1 MKQVVQNL
9 KNGNTEILNVPI
21 PKIKAGCILI
31 KTAASLVS
39 AGTERNLVD
48 FAEKSLVGKAR
59 SRPDLLKQV
68 VEKAR
73 REGVLT
79 TLDAALNRL
88 DQPLALGYSSSGT
101 VIQIGDGITDYK
113 IGDRVVCAGGGH
125 AVHAEFALVPENLI
139 AHLPENVD
147 FESSAFATLG
157 AIALNGLR
165 LAGLEVGEK
174 VAVIGLGLLGLVASQ
189 VAAAA
194 GCEIYGVDIS
204 PARVKFAIGLGLT
217 AGTNHS
223 ALEHYQSFTR
233 GRGFDHVLICADT
246 PSDDTVE
253 LAGVIARDRGHVV
266 SLGVVGLNLPRKPY
280 YEKELYFQVSRS
292 AGPGRYDLDYEEKG
306 MDYPLGYVRWTEGR
320 NLEAFVDLLA
330 KDKIDVKP
338 LITHRFK
345 INEATKAYDLITGK
359 TSSAY
364 LGVLLTYDE
373 KIDTNRKSVLLRD
386 GSNTRSSSDSAVK
399 LGVIGAG
406 NYAGAVF
413 LPAVKKAG
421 GSSLIGITSPG
432 GISAQN
438 LGRKFGFQFAAS
450 DEKEILARKEI
461 NTVAVLSRHDSH
473 AALTLSALKSGK
485 NVYCE
490 KPLALKVE
498 DLKLIEKELRKKD
511 HPYLMVGFNRRF
523 AAFSKS
529 LMAFF
534 DDRSEPLMMHY
545 RVNAG
550 FLPLTHWLHDPISGG
565 GRLVA
570 EGCHFIDF
578 LCFLT
583 RQAPVQM
590 NVASLPDKGKYHQDN
605 LHITLE
611 FPDGS
616 LGTIAYLAN
625 GSRSYKKEYVEV
637 FCGGK
642 IGILDDFQN
651 LELVDDRQKKVY
663 RSRLRQDKGHQSAWS
678 SFTSAIVNS
687 TEEPISYDAIL
698 NVAYATLAC
707 QKSLLSGEPV
717 SLTEFI
723 HSG

>member
-9 KNGNTEILNVPI
+9 KTGITEILEVPI
-21 PKIKAGCILI
+21 PKIRAGCILV

-39 AGTERNLVD
+39 AGTERNLID

-59 SRPDLLKQV
+59 SRPDLMKQV

-79 TLDAALNRL
+79 TLESAFNRL

-101 VIQIGDGITDYK
+101 VLQIGDGVTNYK

-125 AVHAEFALVPENLI
+125 AVHAEFALVPENLA
-139 AHLPENVD
+139 AHLPEKMD
-147 FESSAFATLG
+147 FESGAFTTLG

-165 LAGLEVGEK
+165 LANPQVGDK
-174 VAVIGLGLLGLVASQ
+174 VAVIGLGLLGLVTAQ
-189 VAAAA
+189 VAEAA
-194 GCEIYGVDIS
+194 GCEVFGVDIS
-204 PARVKFAIGLGLT
+204 PARVKFAKNLGLA
-217 AGTNHS
+217 AGTNRN
-223 ALEHYQSFTR
+223 ALEQYQSFTH

-246 PSDDTVE
+246 PSDDTVD

-266 SLGVVGLNLPRKPY
+266 SLGVVGLNLPRKLY
-280 YEKELYFQVSRS
+280 YEKELFFQVSRS

-306 MDYPLGYVRWTEGR
+306 ADYPLGYVRWTEGR
-320 NLEAFVDLLA
+320 NLEAFVDLVA
-330 KDKIDVKP
+330 KGRINVKT

-345 INEATKAYDLITGK
+345 IEDAKQAYDLITGK
-359 TSSAY
+359 TKKAY

-373 KIDTNRKSVLLRD
+373 KIDSTSKTVFLGG
-386 GSNTRSSSDSAVK
+386 GSNRVPSKRTAVK

-406 NYAGAVF
+406 NYASAVF
-413 LPAVKKAG
+413 LPAVKKSG
-421 GSSLIGITSPG
+421 GTSLIGIASPG
-432 GISAQN
+432 GTNAQN

-450 DEKEILARKEI
+450 DEKELISSNEI

-473 AALTLSALKSGK
+473 APLTLQVLKSGK

-490 KPLALKVE
+490 KPLALKIE
-498 DLKLIEKELRKKD
+498 DLKLIEKELSKKN

-523 AAFSKS
+523 APFAKS
-529 LMAFF
+529 LKSFF
-534 DDRSEPLMMHY
+534 ENRSEPLSMYY
-545 RVNAG
+545 RINAG
-550 FLPLTHWLHDPISGG
+550 YLPLSHWLHDSQSGG
-565 GRLVA
+565 GRLVG

-583 RQAPVQM
+583 GQAPVKM
-590 NVASLPDKGKYHQDN
+590 SVASLPDNGKYHQDN
-605 LHITLE
+605 LNIRLE

-625 GSRSYKKEYVEV
+625 GSRSFKKEYVEV
-637 FCGGK
+637 FCGGR

-651 LELVDDRQKKVY
+651 LELVDDHQKKVHK
-663 RSRLRQDKGHQSAWS
+663 SRLRQDKGHQAAWS
-678 SFTSAIVNS
+678 AFTSAVING
-687 TEEPISYDAIL
+687 TEEPIPYDTIL
-698 NVAYATLAC
+698 KVSYATLAC
-707 QKSLLSGEPV
+707 QKSLQTGKPV
-717 SLTEFI
+717 ILTEFML
-723 HSG
+723 SG